1 MKSLKVIS
9 FSLLFIFVIFSCKSD
24 SKEKQLIDK
33 EYNPHFINQDET
45 FPLAFR
51 YTGIDSVDFMG
62 TRFVCQDSLSTVKH
76 IEFLNPDTLEFV
88 GDKSKMKN
96 LKSISFFAVRLKN
109 LPKDLIDFENLE
121 TLEITKSLKIKT
133 FPNFICELNKLKF
146 LRFAWGWNLDS
157 IPECIGELTKLEYL
171 DLARNNIS
179 HLPKSISNLKKLKM
193 LILWDNPISESEL
206 IEIKKLL
213 PNTTIYFKTLPY

>member
-9 FSLLFIFVIFSCKSD
+9 FSLLFVFVIFSCTSD
-24 SKEKQLIDK
+24 TKEKQQIEK

-51 YTGIDSVDFMG
+51 YTGLDSLDFMG
-62 TRFVCQDSLSTVKH
+62 TRFVCHDSLSSIKY
-76 IEFLNPDTLEFV
+76 IEFLAPDTIEFV

-96 LKSISFFAVRLKN
+96 LKCINFFAARMKN
-109 LPKDLIDFENLE
+109 LPKDLTGFENLE
-121 TLEITKSLKIKT
+121 SLIITKSVTLKT
-133 FPNFICELNKLKF
+133 FPNSICELNKLRF
-146 LRFAWGWNLDS
+146 LRFAWGLNLES
-157 IPECIGELTKLEYL
+157 MPECIGELTNLEYL

-179 HLPKSISNLKKLKM
+179 HLPKSISNLKKLKT
-193 LILWDNPISESEL
+193 LILWDNPIPDSEL
-206 IEIKKLL
+206 TEIKKLL